1 MWNRERRSHT
11 NGNMEHGGRG
21 RAEGCRRRR
30 LPLAVVLVLA
40 AALAAA
46 PAAWAVDAFR
56 IGTGG
61 STGVYYPIG
70 KAIAAGLDRGRR
82 FFRLPTPWQNCHCP
96 ELCRF
101 HRERAWILIGDLE
114 AGLVQAD
121 IAALAE
127 QRQGAFSQLPREGA
141 LRALAALYPEKL
153 QVVVRRDAGVTKFVD
168 LRGKRFSVDEE
179 GSGTRAIMS
188 IALAAHGLSES
199 DLQPLYLKPA
209 FTEDKMRNGQLQGF
223 AIMAGTPNVAVSK
236 LAEVGVTLVPVMP
249 EVAARIHQ
257 RHPFLTPGMVGGDIY
272 PGVAETPTLEVHA
285 LLVVS
290 AAMPEDLAHSVT
302 EALFAEHTGAL
313 LRQGHPLGKAIGL
326 DSALRGLSIP
336 LHQGA
341 ERFYRQRRMVP

>member
-1 MWNRERRSHT
+1 MWHRERRSHT
-11 NGNMEHGGRG
+11 SGYMEHGGRG

-46 PAAWAVDAFR
+46 PVAWAVDAFR

-70 KAIAAGLDRGRR
+70 KAIAAGLTEAAASSDSPLHGKIAIAQNSAGSIENVRG
-82 FFRLPTPWQNCHCP
+82 L
-96 ELCRF
+96 
-101 HRERAWILIGDLE
+101 LIGDLE
-114 AGLVQAD
+114 VGLVQAD

-199 DLQPLYLKPA
+199 DLLPLYLKPA
-209 FTEDKMRNGQLQGF
+209 FTEDKMRDGQLQGF

-236 LAEVGVTLVPVMP
+236 LVEVGVTLVPVEA

-257 RHPFLTPGMVGGDIY
+257 RHPFLTPGMIGGDIY

-285 LLVVS
+285 LLVVN

-313 LRQGHPLGKAIGL
+313 LRQGHPLGKAIGM

>member
-1 MWNRERRSHT
+1 MWHRERRSYS
-11 NGNMEHGGRG
+11 NGYAEHGGIE
-21 RAEGCRRRR
+21 RAEGYRMLR
-30 LPLAVVLVLA
+30 LSSAVALVLA
-40 AALAAA
+40 ASLLAVS
-46 PAAWAVDAFR
+46 PAWAVDAFR

-70 KAIAAGLDRGRR
+70 KAIAAGLTEVAASSASPLHGKIALAQNSAGSIENVRGV
-82 FFRLPTPWQNCHCP
+82 LG
-96 ELCRF
+96 
-101 HRERAWILIGDLE
+101 GDLE

-127 QRQGAFSQLPREGA
+127 QRQGVFAQLPQQGA
-141 LRALAALYPEKL
+141 LRAIAALYPEKL
-153 QVVVRRDAGVTKFVD
+153 QVVARRDAGITTFID

-179 GSGTRAIMS
+179 GSGTRAIMN

-209 FTEDKMRNGQLQGF
+209 FTEEKMRNGQLQGF
-223 AIMAGTPNVAVSK
+223 AIMAGTPNAAVSK
-236 LAEVGVTLVPVMP
+236 LAELGVTLVPVMP
-249 EVAARIHQ
+249 EVAARVHQ
-257 RHPFLTPGMVGGDIY
+257 LHPFLTPGNIGGDIY
-272 PGVAETPTLEVHA
+272 QGVAETPTLEVYA

-290 AAMPEDLAHSVT
+290 AAMSEDLAYAVT

-326 DSALRGLSIP
+326 ESALRGLSVP

-341 ERFYRQRRMVP
+341 ERFFRQRRMVP

>member
-1 MWNRERRSHT
+1 MKQVHWRAQRTELVKYGRTGRSS
-11 NGNMEHGGRG
+11 GEQV
-21 RAEGCRRRR
+21 
-30 LPLAVVLVLA
+30 LPLPLVIFLLLSFSLLA
-40 AALAAA
+40 A
-46 PAAWAVDAFR
+46 PPAWAVDALR

-70 KAIAAGLDRGRR
+70 KAIAAGVTEAAASSASPLHGKIAIAQNSAGSIENVRG
-82 FFRLPTPWQNCHCP
+82 L
-96 ELCRF
+96 
-101 HRERAWILIGDLE
+101 LIGDLE

-127 QRQGAFSQLPREGA
+127 QRQGVFSQLSPQGA

-153 QVVVRRDAGVTKFVD
+153 QVVVRRDAGVTKFID

-209 FTEDKMRNGQLQGF
+209 FTEDKMRDGQLQGF

-236 LAEVGVTLVPVMP
+236 LAEVGVTLVPLDA
-249 EVAARIHQ
+249 ETAARIHQ
-257 RHPFLTPGMVGGDIY
+257 RHPFLTAGTIGGDIY
-272 PGVAETPTLEVHA
+272 PGVVETPTLEVHA

-290 AAMPEDLAHSVT
+290 AAMPEDLAHGIT

-326 DSALRGLSIP
+326 GSALRGLSIP
-336 LHQGA
+336 LHPGA
-341 ERFYRQRRMVP
+341 ERFYRQQQMVP